1 MSDKKPNLR
10 KNMMAM
16 VTIVFVLS
24 KFVLAYGQAKDYPA
38 REQRERLQS
47 IGSNPLNHWPDWRG
61 PTGDGRS
68 DATNLP
74 LNWSEA
80 ENIVW
85 ETHIHDLGH
94 STTVC
99 IDLNSGE
106 VVYVVEVFI
115 QTSLSG
121 SHPQN
126 SYATPSAV
134 VGKGRAYVHFGTF
147 GVVCLNSETGE
158 VLWQRTDLNC

>member
-1 MSDKKPNLR
+1 MSDKKLNPR
-10 KNMMAM
+10 KSMMAM
-16 VTIVFVLS
+16 VAIALVLS
-24 KFVLAYGQAKDYPA
+24 KFAPVYGQPQDYPIE
-38 REQRERLQS
+38 EQREKIQA
-47 IGSNPLNHWPDWRG
+47 IGNAAPNHWPDWRG

-74 LNWSEA
+74 LNWSEE

-115 QTSLSG
+115 QTSLSEFIHRIPMRRLRPWWKKGVPTSTLAPLVQPVSIRKQVRCCG
-121 SHPQN
+121 SGPI
-126 SYATPSAV
+126 
-134 VGKGRAYVHFGTF
+134 
-147 GVVCLNSETGE
+147 
-158 VLWQRTDLNC
+158 